1 MRTAAAALAALL
13 LAGPALAEDPQFW
26 LSRAAEAARTVDYHG
41 EVTHRHGD
49 RVQALEIAR
58 RVGPAGYV
66 ERILT
71 LSGDPRE
78 VVRDGDTIT
87 CVLPAG
93 ADRDSRLPRN
103 PFPAGWEDPAALAD
117 HYELVSLGSDRVAGR
132 ACEVVAVRPRDGY
145 RYGFRLWIDADTG
158 LLLRSDAVDERGEV
172 VEQASFTRVEIV
184 EELDP
189 AHVATTLEGTT
200 VQWRVADAPAAAP
213 EPSWT
218 VTTLPPGFIA
228 RGVRAREH
236 GALQQLFTDGLAS
249 VSVFV
254 APVVADRAGLSG
266 PSRMGSVSAFG
277 TVVDGRQ
284 VTVIGAVPPATVRL
298 IGESLAFGRR

>member
-13 LAGPALAEDPQFW
+13 LAGPALAEDPQYW
-26 LSRAAEAARTVDYHG
+26 LERAAEAARTVNYHG

-93 ADRDSRLPRN
+93 ADRDGRLPRN
-103 PFPAGWEDPAALAD
+103 PFPSGWDDPAALAA
-117 HYELVSLGSDRVAGR
+117 HYELVSLGGDRVAGR
-132 ACEVVAVRPRDGY
+132 GCEVVAVRPRDGY
-145 RYGFRLWIDADTG
+145 RYGFRLWIDAETG

-172 VEQASFTRVEIV
+172 VEQASFTRVEIADA
-184 EELDP
+184 LDP
-189 AHVATTLEGTT
+189 ARVATTLEGTT
-200 VQWRVADAPAAAP
+200 VRWRVADAASTAP

-218 VTTLPPGFIA
+218 VAALPPGFVA
-228 RGVRAREH
+228 RGLRARDH
-236 GALQQLFTDGLAS
+236 GALQQLFTDGLAN

-254 APVVADRAGLSG
+254 APSAADRAGLSG

-277 TVVDGRQ
+277 TVIDGHQ
-284 VTVIGAVPPATVRL
+284 ITVIGEVPPATVRL